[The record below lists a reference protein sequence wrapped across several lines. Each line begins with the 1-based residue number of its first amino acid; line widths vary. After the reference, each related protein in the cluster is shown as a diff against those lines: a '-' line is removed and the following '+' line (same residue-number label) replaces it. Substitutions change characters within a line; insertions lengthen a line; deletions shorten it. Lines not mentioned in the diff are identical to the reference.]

1 VEDSAD
7 AENKSALGS
16 IAGIAGSV
24 LLFVGTWL
32 HPMSADPNVPLAAF
46 TEYAASPHWV
56 AIHLTQLL
64 GVVLMVTALM
74 LLSRKLA
81 EGPAADWA
89 TLGMTGAVSSL
100 AVASVLQAVDGVA
113 LKVMVDRWAAALG
126 PDKSVLFQ
134 VVFGVRQ
141 IEVGLAGITSILFGL
156 TGFVYGVAL
165 LIDRHFPL
173 WLGATALAAGAAT
186 ASSGLAIATTGFSDI
201 AMTIS
206 MPSSAALILW
216 MIALGTIGWRRQA
229 F

>member
-1 VEDSAD
+1 
-7 AENKSALGS
+7 
-16 IAGIAGSV
+16 
-24 LLFVGTWL
+24 
-32 HPMSADPNVPLAAF
+32 
-46 TEYAASPHWV
+46 
-56 AIHLTQLL
+56 
-64 GVVLMVTALM
+64 MVTALM

-89 TLGMTGAVSSL
+89 TLGTTGAVSSL

-113 LKVMVDRWAAALG
+113 LKVMVDRWAAAFG
-126 PDKSVLFQ
+126 PEKSVLFQ
-134 VVFGVRQ
+134 VAFGVRQ
-141 IEVGLAGITSILFGL
+141 IEVGLAAISSVLFGL

-165 LIDRHFPL
+165 LVDRRFPRWIGTIAL
-173 WLGATALAAGAAT
+173 MAGVPTAI
-186 ASSGLAIATTGFSDI
+186 SGFAIAATGFSDV